1 MIVNLTKQILKEVQE
16 QPKLHFNE
24 GGRQEDEEHETM
36 EIEVAVEEDE
46 PLHALVASA
55 VSPVDE

>member
-1 MIVNLTKQILKEVQE
+1 MKQILKEVQE

-24 GGRQEDEEHETM
+24 GGRQEDEEQETT
-36 EIEVAVEEDE
+36 EIEVVVEEEE
-46 PLHALVASA
+46 PPHALVASA